1 MYVCSLV
8 HTVFLLIR
16 FSDVPLLSDVH
27 RCCLLN
33 KLTGE
38 QWMCVSLLG
47 PFSHLPAF
55 CLILCVVFN
64 THTAFLR
71 YVFTTPKQ
79 SEYDRREV
87 TIVLRFGGV
96 LNLVRRIKIGY
107 FFSSFTSLYYHRL
120 FEFFD

>member
-1 MYVCSLV
+1 
-8 HTVFLLIR
+8 
-16 FSDVPLLSDVH
+16 
-27 RCCLLN
+27 
-33 KLTGE
+33 
-38 QWMCVSLLG
+38 MCVSLLG
-47 PFSHLPAF
+47 SFSPLPAF

-96 LNLVRRIKIGY
+96 LKFGATNKNRI
-107 FFSSFTSLYYHRL
+107 FFFLLLSLHYIIIASLSFSTNSY
-120 FEFFD
+120 